1 MHEITAEYYSS
12 NMRLCQMPVRIF
24 DGYVRVKKSETLEEE
39 NGEIETREF
48 FRRVLSE
55 DTIKIANAFRSEI
68 SRTVGQIGFKVQ
80 TLGFLVDTRG
90 LEALKALET
99 ESKRKAYDIRE
110 KMVDELVRYGES
122 DNLARCEVDLIAL
135 RLHPDDEFAE
145 LVDKLV
151 YEALSDKH
159 DSDSATL
166 TKTLTET
173 LHSLAAGHALVAQ
186 KKLSVVGRFLTNLAE
201 SQGDSTELATAREEL
216 SSAKQIVALRDEPV
230 ETKLKQLRN
239 LKLFEGVKISP
250 ALQTG
255 AAAAGSRS

>member
-1 MHEITAEYYSS
+1 MHEITAQYTSS
-12 NMRLCQMPVRIF
+12 NMRICQMPVRIF
-24 DGYVRVKKSETLEEE
+24 EGYVRVKKSETLEEE

-55 DTIKIANAFRSEI
+55 ETIKSANAFRSEI

-80 TLGFLVDTRG
+80 SLGYLVDTRG
-90 LEALKALET
+90 LESLKLLEN
-99 ESKRKAYDIRE
+99 ESKRKAFELRE
-110 KMVDELVRYGES
+110 KMVDELVQHGES
-122 DNLARCEVDLIAL
+122 ENLARCEVDLIAL

-151 YEALSDKH
+151 YEALSDKY

-166 TKTLTET
+166 TKTLGET
-173 LHSLAAGHALVAQ
+173 LNSLAAGHALVAQ

-201 SQGDSTELATAREEL
+201 TRGDSDELATARTEL
-216 SSAKQIVALRDEPV
+216 ASAKQIIALRDEPV

-250 ALQTG
+250 TLLTG
-255 AAAAGSRS
+255 AAATAGS

>member
-1 MHEITAEYYSS
+1 MHEITAEYHSS
-12 NMRLCQMPVRIF
+12 NMRLCQMPVRLF
-24 DGYVRVKKSETLEEE
+24 DGYVRVKKSETIEEE

-48 FRRVLSE
+48 FRRVLSD

-90 LEALKALET
+90 LEALKELET
-99 ESKRKAYDIRE
+99 ESKKRAFEIRE
-110 KMVDELVRYGES
+110 RMVDELVRHGES

-151 YEALSDKH
+151 YEALSEKY

-166 TKTLTET
+166 TKTLAAT
-173 LHSLAAGHALVAQ
+173 LDSLAAGHALVAQ
-186 KKLSVVGRFLTNLAE
+186 KKLSVVGRFLTTLAE
-201 SQGDSTELATAREEL
+201 SQGDSNELAIARTELA
-216 SSAKQIVALRDEPV
+216 SAKQIVGLPTESV

-239 LKLFEGVKISP
+239 LKLFEGVKIS
-250 ALQTG
+250 ATLQTG
-255 AAAAGSRS
+255 AATAGSRS

>member
-1 MHEITAEYYSS
+1 MHEITTQYQSS

-80 TLGFLVDTRG
+80 TLGFLVDARG
-90 LEALKALET
+90 LEALKELET
-99 ESKRKAYDIRE
+99 ESKRKAFEIRE
-110 KMVDELVRYGES
+110 KMVDELVRHGES
-122 DNLARCEVDLIAL
+122 DKMARCEVDLIAL

-145 LVDKLV
+145 LVDRLV
-151 YEALSDKH
+151 YEAISVKH

-166 TKTLTET
+166 TRTLGET
-173 LHSLAAGHALVAQ
+173 LDSLAAGHALVAQ

-201 SQGDSTELATAREEL
+201 SQGDSTELAVAREEL
-216 SSAKQIVALRDEPV
+216 ASAKQIVALTGEPV
-230 ETKLKQLRN
+230 ESKLKQLRN

-250 ALQTG
+250 TLQTG
-255 AAAAGSRS
+255 AGE

>member
-1 MHEITAEYYSS
+1 MHEITTQYQSS

-99 ESKRKAYDIRE
+99 ESKRKAFDIRE
-110 KMVDELVRYGES
+110 KMVDELVRHGES

-151 YEALSDKH
+151 YEALSDKY
-159 DSDSATL
+159 DAESATM
-166 TKTLTET
+166 TKTLAET
-173 LHSLAAGHALVAQ
+173 LDYLAAGHALVAQ

-201 SQGDSTELATAREEL
+201 AQGDTTELAIAREEL
-216 SSAKQIVALRDEPV
+216 ASAKQIVALRDEPV

-250 ALQTG
+250 TLQTG
-255 AAAAGSRS
+255 AGA